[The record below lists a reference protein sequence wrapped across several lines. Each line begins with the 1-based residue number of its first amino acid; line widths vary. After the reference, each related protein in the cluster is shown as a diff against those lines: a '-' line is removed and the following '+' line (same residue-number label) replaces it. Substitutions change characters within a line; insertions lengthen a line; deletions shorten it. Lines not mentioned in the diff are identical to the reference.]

1 MIRDIITSK
10 EELEYRSKEFDI
22 KDSMRLETL
31 VTDLKDTLKAH
42 PERFYLCGK
51 EIGFEERIIAIRLSE
66 DSNIITM
73 INPAINSANNMIIYR
88 EKDPLNQ
95 LEYFIPRFS

>member
-42 PERFYLCGK
+42 PERF
-51 EIGFEERIIAIRLSE
+51 
-66 DSNIITM
+66 
-73 INPAINSANNMIIYR
+73 
-88 EKDPLNQ
+88 
-95 LEYFIPRFS
+95 